1 MSQRSGLISA
11 LAAKSQSR
19 YQSQLQLIPAQISFQ
34 SIANELQWVLKAAM
48 HTSNTRLMHGKAK
61 VCSTTDYSGKVL

>member
-11 LAAKSQSR
+11 LAANSQSR

-48 HTSNTRLMHGKAK
+48 HTSNTRHMHGKVK
-61 VCSTTDYSGKVL
+61 V